1 MPDPP
6 IGLDRGSPGQA
17 RVRTLGV
24 VIGNPPAKA
33 SPQLGAGLEGMEI
46 DALVLQGSPK
56 AFDDPKG
63 GEANTLSIH
72 RPRPSMLIRT
82 SASRSML
89 VKACDVNWLP

>member
-1 MPDPP
+1 MIRLPDPP

-24 VIGNPPAKA
+24 IIGNPPAKA

-56 AFDDPKG
+56 AFDEDIVHPP
-63 GEANTLSIH
+63 APAIH
-72 RPRPSMLIRT
+72 ADLD
-82 SASRSML
+82 AAGQEQ
-89 VKACDVNWLP
+89 VKCH